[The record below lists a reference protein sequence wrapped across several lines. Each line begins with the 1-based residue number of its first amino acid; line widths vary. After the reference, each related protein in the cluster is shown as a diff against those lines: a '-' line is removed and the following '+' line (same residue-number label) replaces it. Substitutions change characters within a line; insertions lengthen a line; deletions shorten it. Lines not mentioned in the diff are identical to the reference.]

1 MPEELLLHLRVFM
14 QVTNAQ
20 DAATAADK
28 RMAMSYKSIEHLA
41 FSFRNIRV
49 IENLAGLV
57 RLTKLQL
64 DNNCITRIQNLD
76 HLVSMSR
83 SHGAAA
89 EGGLLMVAS
98 FCCYRCLQF
107 AWAALQRNF
116 TERLSL
122 LSLLPQAQRTHMPP
136 CQPFAACSSL
146 QVNLTW
152 LDLSFNAI
160 SKIEGLDKLTKL
172 TDLSLFCNHIEK
184 IENLQTLTN
193 LSVLSI
199 GEPLCDF
206 NPHSSRFFWLTPET
220 VMPPATSV
228 CHAQTRL
235 WPCCCPAAPSSQM
248 APREWLPGCQRI
260 TVLQLAPSRGA
271 VHCCPCV

>member
-1 MPEELLLHLRVFM
+1 MPEELLLHLEVLM

-76 HLVSMSR
+76 HLVSMSPTHGR
-83 SHGAAA
+83 SCRG
-89 EGGLLMVAS
+89 EPPNGGLPLVV
-98 FCCYRCLQF
+98 
-107 AWAALQRNF
+107 
-116 TERLSL
+116 SL
-122 LSLLPQAQRTHMPP
+122 LAVHMCSTHIPQATHCAPALLFLFP
-136 CQPFAACSSL
+136 HAQCTVCHLPASGSL

-199 GEPLCDF
+199 GEL
-206 NPHSSRFFWLTPET
+206 
-220 VMPPATSV
+220 V
-228 CHAQTRL
+228 
-235 WPCCCPAAPSSQM
+235 
-248 APREWLPGCQRI
+248 
-260 TVLQLAPSRGA
+260 
-271 VHCCPCV
+271 